1 MNNLD
6 LVGAIMKT
14 AKKFAPAGPGGMPG
28 PGAGGQGGP
37 GAGGPPAEKKFLMML
52 NLMLPD
58 QPVPLVGRICG
69 LNPPVAMETAKGY
82 EAKGL
87 VVISEKDG
95 GTFVSITD
103 EGRALI
109 ESERNEHLKAME
121 EQKQKHIQE
130 CDARLADLTEEEKET
145 LAALLA
151 KIS

>member
-6 LVGAIMKT
+6 LVGAIMQT
-14 AKKFAPAGPGGMPG
+14 AKKFGPVGPGGPGGMPA
-28 PGAGGQGGP
+28 PQGGP

-69 LNPPVAMETAKGY
+69 LNPPVALETAKGY

-87 VVISEKDG
+87 VVIKETEEGVFASISEA
-95 GTFVSITD
+95 
-103 EGRALI
+103 GRALI
-109 ESERNEHLKAME
+109 ESEREEHIKAME
-121 EQKQKHIQE
+121 AQKQKHIEE
-130 CDARLADLTEEEKET
+130 CDARLSALTDEEKET